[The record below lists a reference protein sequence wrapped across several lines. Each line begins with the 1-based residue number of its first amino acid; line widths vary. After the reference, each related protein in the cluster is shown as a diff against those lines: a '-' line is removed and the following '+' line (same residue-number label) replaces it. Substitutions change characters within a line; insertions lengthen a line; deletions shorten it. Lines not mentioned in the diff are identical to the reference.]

1 MAINGL
7 NAKIFNRFRYIDYFL
22 LHTTHHDSAVC
33 QTVQNQHRLPMLY
46 TWHVRWDMIHVALAA
61 TDLRHTVVD
70 DSALLREGC
79 AHPAHH
85 APRPRLPVR
94 LGPETIEIFLQQN
107 LEHFNHIFTQT
118 YTISFFSLGHL
129 SSFLIVFVTPNLR
142 DSKKYLISEK

>member
-1 MAINGL
+1 MVWML
-7 NAKIFNRFRYIDYFL
+7 KYLTDLDTLTTFYYTSLQSAKQCKTNTGFQCCTRG
-22 LHTTHHDSAVC
+22 T
-33 QTVQNQHRLPMLY
+33 
-46 TWHVRWDMIHVALAA
+46 WDMKHVARAA

-70 DSALLREGC
+70 DGALLREGC

-94 LGPETIEIFLQQN
+94 LRPESIILL
-107 LEHFNHIFTQT
+107 LEYFYGETWNILIKHSNTQT

-142 DSKKYLISEK
+142 DSKKYLN